1 MKSKFR
7 IGILGL
13 GGVGGFLGGK
23 LAAHFSNADDVE
35 TIFIARG
42 ENEEIIRENGL
53 KLITSQGEQIIHPSL
68 VTSDPEKIGLL
79 NFIVCTV
86 KSYDL
91 EASLELIRQCVN
103 EQTII
108 LPFLNGVDA
117 SERIKKLFPQTEVWE
132 GCVYIVSRLIAP
144 GVVKESGN
152 INKFYFG
159 SADGSKENI
168 FKVETIFKSAGINIQ
183 LSENILQNL
192 WEKFLFISPLAT
204 LTSYLDRSIGEILGN
219 ESHAQMLFQLLTEVK
234 NVADAAG
241 ISLPENIVQ
250 KLWERM
256 HSLAYETTSSMHDDF
271 QRGHKTELDSL
282 TGYVVKLGKELKVS
296 TPYYE
301 KMLIGL
307 REKAKVEF

>member
-7 IGILGL
+7 IGILGM

-23 LAAHFSNADDVE
+23 LAAHFSNADEVE

-42 ENEEIIRENGL
+42 ENEKAIRENGL
-53 KLITSQGEQIIHPSL
+53 KLITQEGEQIVQPSM
-68 VTSDPEKIGLL
+68 VTSDPGKIGLVNL
-79 NFIVCTV
+79 IVCTV

-91 EASLELIRQCVN
+91 EASLELLRPGVN

-117 SERIKKLFPQTEVWE
+117 TERIQKLFPQVEVWV

-159 SADGSKENI
+159 SASGSREKPAQ
-168 FKVETIFKSAGINIQ
+168 VETIFKSAGINVQ

-204 LTSYLDRSIGEILGN
+204 LTSYLNLNIGDILSN
-219 ESHAQMLFQLLTEVK
+219 EGHSQLMLQLITEVK
-234 NVADAAG
+234 SVADAAG
-241 ISLPENIVQ
+241 ISLVENIVQ
-250 KLWERM
+250 KLWDRM
-256 HSLAYETTSSMHDDF
+256 HSLSYETTSSMHDDF

-282 TGYVVKLGKELKVS
+282 TGYVVKLGNELKVL

-307 REKAKVEF
+307 REKTK